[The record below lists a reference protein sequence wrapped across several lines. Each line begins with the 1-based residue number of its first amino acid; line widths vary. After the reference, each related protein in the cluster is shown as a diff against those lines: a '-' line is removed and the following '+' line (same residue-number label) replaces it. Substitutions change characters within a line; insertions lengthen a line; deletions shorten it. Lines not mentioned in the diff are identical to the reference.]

1 MNLLFDFIKHLQPAE
16 REVLR
21 GMVLKGRSAQV
32 WDMINRQATG
42 TGYNREV
49 IQQELGITPAHFDKI
64 TSQLLARCYEQ
75 MYGKDGL
82 KLLRFLSERAAFVK
96 HYYQEMKRQMLH
108 VEKTGNN
115 RQLAA
120 FYKANINCIHYN
132 MPIIHKDEAVLNMLA
147 DKYVTVEKNS
157 NARLLVACKQVYVQI
172 DKLFAAAQIRNK
184 RDEQWEK
191 IENLGPLPDDAD
203 EELAFAYYWLRI
215 YFLGAIEDFANAFL
229 VTRTALQ
236 VLKRYKSATNTQQ
249 MLRIELKQAELL
261 YYLSRFDES
270 FKGFEKWIR
279 KPVVDELP
287 DASYYFTKYIQICL
301 ITGHIQQAGDIIYTK
316 RILPVEH
323 VHELMLP
330 RDIISMAKYF
340 LFNNEYERAFEFI
353 QLGFEKNPKGRYFQY
368 EVELRNLQTA
378 YFYLT
383 NQKPLA
389 VQMCNKHIKYL
400 RSHNYG
406 VRQSDFPY
414 FYVLTKSMYEKS
426 KKGKPLSAKDQAMLQ
441 RYQLGSYAVY
451 GKLLLKM
458 LEA

>member
-1 MNLLFDFIKHLQPAE
+1 MNLLFDFIKHLQPDE
-16 REVLR
+16 KELLR
-21 GMVLKGRSAQV
+21 GMLLKGRSAQV
-32 WDMINRQATG
+32 WEMITRQAAG
-42 TGYNREV
+42 KSFDRDE
-49 IQQELGITPAHFDKI
+49 IQQTLGITPTHFDKI
-64 TSQLLARCYEQ
+64 TSQLLSRCYEQ

-82 KLLRFLSERAAFVK
+82 QLLQFLSERAAFVK

-108 VEKTGNN
+108 LEKTGNSK
-115 RQLAA
+115 QLAA

-147 DKYVTVEKNS
+147 DKYVKVERNS
-157 NARLLVACKQVYVQI
+157 NARLLVACKQMYVQI
-172 DKLFAAAQIRNK
+172 DKLFAAAQIRNQP
-184 RDEQWEK
+184 DEQWKK
-191 IENLGPLPDDAD
+191 IEALGPLPNNAD

-215 YFLGAIEDFANAFL
+215 YFWGAVEDFANAFK
-229 VTRTALQ
+229 VTLEAIK
-236 VLKRYKSATNTQQ
+236 VLKHYKSSYNQKQ
-249 MLRIELKQAELL
+249 LLRIELKQAELL

-279 KPVVDELP
+279 KPVVEELP

-301 ITGHIQQAGDIIYTK
+301 ITGHIKQAGDIIYTK
-316 RILPVEH
+316 RILPLEH

-340 LFNNEYERAFEFI
+340 LFSNEYDRAFEFI
-353 QLGFEKNPKGRYFQY
+353 QLGFEKNPKGKYFQY
-368 EVELRNLQTA
+368 EIELRHLQTA

-383 NQKPLA
+383 NQKTLA

-426 KKGKPLSAKDQAMLQ
+426 KKGKTLTAKEQAMLQ

>member
-1 MNLLFDFIKHLQPAE
+1 MY
-16 REVLR
+16 
-21 GMVLKGRSAQV
+21 GMALKGRSAQV
-32 WDMINRQATG
+32 WDMINRQASG
-42 TGYNREV
+42 TGYDREF
-49 IQQELGITPAHFDKI
+49 IQQQLGITPAHFDKI

-82 KLLRFLSERAAFVK
+82 KLLQFLSERAAFVK

-108 VEKTGNN
+108 IEKAGNN

-120 FYKANINCIHYN
+120 FYKTNINCIHYN

-147 DKYVTVEKNS
+147 DKYVAVERNS
-157 NARLLVACKQVYVQI
+157 NAKLLVACKQVYVQI
-172 DKLFAAAQIRNK
+172 DKLFAAAQIRNC
-184 RDEQWEK
+184 RDEQWK
-191 IENLGPLPDDAD
+191 RIENLGPLPGDAD

-215 YFLGAIEDFANAFL
+215 YFYNAVEDFASAFL

-236 VLKRYKSATNTQQ
+236 VLKRYKSATNNQQ
-249 MLRIELKQAELL
+249 LLRIELKQAELL

-270 FKGFEKWIR
+270 YKGFEKWIR

-301 ITGHIQQAGDIIYTK
+301 ITGHVKQAGDIIYTK
-316 RILPVEH
+316 RILPEEH

-353 QLGFEKNPKGRYFQY
+353 QLGFEKNPKGKYFQY

-389 VQMCNKHIKYL
+389 AQMCNKHIKYL

-426 KKGKPLSAKDQAMLQ
+426 NKGKQLSVKDQAMLQ